1 MAKLLAKLLR
11 PFQCELSY
19 GKRSALLHFH
29 RECAPCVVDARSM
42 LLSHIVP
49 STSAACAGDIG
60 RCTQVAEQ
68 ALANNS
74 RPNGRGQFAW
84 RVGQAQP
91 AAAAAAPAPADAAP
105 RRPVLDLSDYLEVD
119 VDLGVR
125 DSISTSAHPAQ
136 PHIPR

>member
-1 MAKLLAKLLR
+1 M
-11 PFQCELSY
+11 
-19 GKRSALLHFH
+19 
-29 RECAPCVVDARSM
+29 VV
-42 LLSHIVP
+42 
-49 STSAACAGDIG
+49 ACAGDIG

-91 AAAAAAPAPADAAP
+91 AATAAAAPASAPAESAP

-119 VDLGVR
+119 VDLGAGHL
-125 DSISTSAHPAQ
+125 SSAMV
-136 PHIPR
+136 